1 MSKRTLYLVHHSHT
15 DIGYT
20 DRQEKISRYHVD
32 FIKSVIGFLTEIEEG
47 TRPQWTG
54 FKYTCENYW
63 QVEQFM
69 ANSTPEEQAKF
80 ETFVKKGWIDVSL
93 SYLNMTELVDE
104 AVLNKMF
111 AKGRRY
117 LDQFGLGLNSAM
129 TADINGFSWGY
140 AEAMYQN
147 GIENLFSCLHTHHG
161 MFPLF
166 KKQLPFW
173 WETQTG
179 NKVLVWNGDHYQTGN
194 DFLLVPNSDQAKQY
208 GPEGYTAEEAERQ
221 FKLTEERV
229 FDHFA
234 LLDEEDYPYEFVP
247 AMISGIVTDNAP
259 PNPRMMEIIHKWNQR
274 HGTEIEI
281 KLVTL
286 NEFFVFLRQ
295 QDLEIPTYKGDW
307 ADWWA
312 DGVGSTPAPTKIY
325 REAQR
330 KYRLANKLDPEV
342 TLGKPELLGEAEQNL
357 MMYAEHTWG
366 YHSSVGQPWNTFVNE
381 LDYRK
386 AAYAINA
393 NSLISRHLD
402 EVLAKLGE
410 ESIQMNREPYYK
422 VINPHNRPVSEH
434 AKVYIKHWETVDGS
448 YFSSDTNG
456 FVEVIDCLTNEVIPS
471 QVADTSLGKE
481 IEFLVNL
488 EAKEERVVR
497 LRRST
502 TKTSRKNWNH
512 AYIGTEQI
520 VDVASYEG
528 YEHLVS
534 PYGIETADFK
544 MTINHNTGIEA
555 LVDKRTGMSL
565 LQPERDYA
573 PFAGV
578 YEVTP
583 ITTDACTE
591 RRIMGRNRKGRVT
604 ERSVA
609 ELMSV
614 KVTLDGPLYTVFEL
628 AYELV
633 GTQMYTVVL
642 RVYKDLPQINVTL
655 RIQKDNQWAPE
666 NLYVPLP
673 FSYGEQSQFYV
684 EKTGTIFRPAID
696 QLPGTNTDFYLLNN
710 GLTFTDGQNALV
722 VAIKDTPLI
731 TLGTLESH
739 LVDLCSAET
748 ATKNKEAVYSWP
760 MNNFWETNFKVDL
773 SGFYEFDYQLFLMS
787 NQTPTELIEKATEL
801 NEGIITIDYNPK
813 TEEF

>member
-32 FIKSVIGFLTEIEEG
+32 FIKSVLVFLEEIEAG
-47 TRPQWTG
+47 KRPEWAG

-69 ANSTPEEQAKF
+69 ANSTAEEQAAF
-80 ETFVKKGWIDVSL
+80 ESFVKKGWIDISL

-104 AVLNKMF
+104 VVLDKMF

-117 LDQFGLGLNSAM
+117 VDGLGLAANSAM

-140 AEAMYQN
+140 AETMHQN

-166 KKQLPFW
+166 KKQMPFW
-173 WETQTG
+173 WETQKG

-194 DFLLVPNSDQAKQY
+194 DFLLVPNSDQSQQY
-208 GPEGYTAEEAERQ
+208 GPEGYTDEAAELQ
-221 FKLTEERV
+221 FKVTEERIFAH
-229 FDHFA
+229 FD
-234 LLDEEDYPYEFVP
+234 LLDEEGYAFDFVP

-259 PNPRMMEIIHKWNQR
+259 PNPRMMEIIHKWNKL
-274 HGTEIEI
+274 HGERVEI

-286 NEFFVFLRQ
+286 NEFFAMLRQ
-295 QDLEIPTYKGDW
+295 QDLEIPTYAGDW

-325 REAQR
+325 RDAQR
-330 KYRLANKLDPEV
+330 KYRIANKLDPEA
-342 TLGKPELLGEAEQNL
+342 TLGKQDLLVEAEQQL

-366 YHSSVGQPWNTFVNE
+366 YHSSVGQPWNTLVND

-393 NSLISRHLD
+393 NSLISQHLD
-402 EVLAKLGE
+402 EILAKLGE
-410 ESIQMNREPYYK
+410 ESIQMNRAPYYK
-422 VINPHNRPVSEH
+422 VINPHQRPVQEH
-434 AKVYIKHWETVDGS
+434 AKIYIKHWETVDDS
-448 YFSSDTNG
+448 YFYFDTNE
-456 FVEVIDCLTNEVIPS
+456 FVEVVDCQTGEIIPS
-471 QVADTSLGKE
+471 QVADTSFGKE
-481 IEFLVNL
+481 IEFLVSL
-488 EAKEERVVR
+488 EAQEERLVR
-497 LRRST
+497 LRRLA
-502 TKTSRKNWNH
+502 TKPLRKNWNH

-520 VDVASYEG
+520 ADVASYEG

-534 PYGIETADFK
+534 PYGMETAHFSL
-544 MTINHNTGIEA
+544 TLNHQTGIES
-555 LVDKRTGMSL
+555 LVDKRTGANL
-565 LQPERDYA
+565 LHANQEHA
-573 PFAGV
+573 PFTGV

-609 ELMSV
+609 QLMSV
-614 KVTLDGPLYTVFEL
+614 KLKLDGPLYALYEL
-628 AYELV
+628 DYQLV
-633 GTQMYTVVL
+633 GTKMYTVVL
-642 RVYKDLPQINVTL
+642 RVYKDLPQLTVTV
-655 RIQKDNQWAPE
+655 RIQKENEWSPE
-666 NLYVPLP
+666 NLYVPLS
-673 FSYGEQSQFYV
+673 FSYGEEATCYI

-710 GLTFTDGQNALV
+710 GLSFTDGQHGLV
-722 VAIKDTPLI
+722 VAIKDTPLM
-731 TLGTLESH
+731 TLGSLESH
-739 LVDLCSAET
+739 LVELCSPET
-748 ATKNKEAVYSWP
+748 AAKNQEVVYSWP

-773 SGFYEFDYQLFLMS
+773 SGFYEFDYQLYLTS
-787 NQTPTELIEKATEL
+787 EQEPTEMMAKAAEL
-801 NEGIITIDYNPK
+801 NEGILTVAYNPK
-813 TEEF
+813 ENEL

>member
-32 FIKSVIGFLTEIEEG
+32 FIKSVIVFLSDIEQG
-47 TRPQWTG
+47 KRPEWTG

-69 ANSTPEEQAKF
+69 ANSTPEEQQAF
-80 ETFVKKGWIDVSL
+80 EYFVKKGWIDISL

-104 AVLNKMF
+104 TVLNKMF

-117 LDQFGLGLNSAM
+117 VDGLEIAANSAM

-140 AEAMYQN
+140 AEAMSQH

-179 NKVLVWNGDHYQTGN
+179 HKVLVWNGDHYQTGN
-194 DFLLVPNSDQAKQY
+194 DFLLVPNSDQSKQY
-208 GPEGYTAEEAERQ
+208 GLAGYTEEEADRQ
-221 FKLTEERV
+221 FKVTEERI
-229 FDHFA
+229 FAHFE
-234 LLDEEDYPYEFVP
+234 LLAEEDYPYDFIP

-259 PNPRMMEIIHKWNQR
+259 PNPRMMETIHKWNER
-274 HGTEIEI
+274 HGSEIEI

-295 QDLEIPTYKGDW
+295 QDLEIPTYSGDW

-325 REAQR
+325 RDAQR
-330 KYRLANKLDPEV
+330 KYRLANKLDPEGL
-342 TLGKPELLGEAEQNL
+342 LGKPELLAEAEQDL

-366 YHSSVGQPWNTFVNE
+366 YHSSVGQPWNTFVND

-393 NSLISRHLD
+393 NSFISRHLD
-402 EVLAKLGE
+402 EILAKLGE
-410 ESIQMNREPYYK
+410 ESIQMNRQAYYK
-422 VINPHNRPVSEH
+422 VINPHHRPVTEH
-434 AKVYIKHWETVDGS
+434 AKIYVKHWEQVDDS
-448 YFSSDTNG
+448 YFHTETNG
-456 FVEVIDCLTNEVIPS
+456 LVEVVDCQTGEVFPS

-481 IEFLVNL
+481 IEFLIPL
-488 EAKEERVVR
+488 AAREERVVR
-497 LRRST
+497 LRRVI
-502 TKTSRKNWNH
+502 TKKDRKNWNH

-520 VDVASYEG
+520 ADVASYEG
-528 YEHLVS
+528 YDHLVS

-544 MTINHNTGIEA
+544 LTLNQTTGIES
-555 LVDKRTGMSL
+555 LIDKRTGKSL
-565 LQPERDYA
+565 LHEQRDYA

-604 ERSVA
+604 ERSAAV
-609 ELMSV
+609 LTDV

-628 AYELV
+628 VYQLV

-642 RVYKDLPQINVTL
+642 RAYKDLPQINVTL

-673 FSYGEQSQFYV
+673 FSYGENSQFYV
-684 EKTGTIFRPAID
+684 EKTGTIFRPGID

-710 GLTFTDGQNALV
+710 GATFTDGHHGLV

-731 TLGTLESH
+731 TLGTLDSH
-739 LVDLCSAET
+739 LVDLCSPAT
-748 ATKNKEAVYSWP
+748 AAKNHEQVYSWP

-773 SGFYEFDYQLFLMS
+773 SGFYEFDYQLYLMS
-787 NQTPTELIEKATEL
+787 DQTPAELIEKATEL
-801 NEGIITIDYNPK
+801 NEGIITIAYNPK
-813 TEEF
+813 

>member
-32 FIKSVIGFLTEIEEG
+32 FIKSVMRCLTEIEGG
-47 TRPQWTG
+47 TRPEWEG

-69 ANSTPEEQAKF
+69 ANSSPEEQAQF
-80 ETFVKKGWIDVSL
+80 EYFVKKGWIDISL
-93 SYLNMTELVDE
+93 SYLNMTELVDDG
-104 AVLNKMF
+104 VLNKMF

-117 LDQFGLGLNSAM
+117 VAGLGLEANSAM

-140 AEAMYQN
+140 AEALYQN

-173 WETQTG
+173 WETQQG

-194 DFLLVPNSDQAKQY
+194 DFLLVPNSDQSKQY
-208 GPEGYTAEEAERQ
+208 GLDGYGEREAEAQ
-221 FKLTEERV
+221 FKVTEERV
-229 FDHFA
+229 FAHFE
-234 LLDEEDYPYEFVP
+234 LLAEEGYPYDFVP

-259 PNPRMMEIIHKWNQR
+259 PNPRMMETIHKWNQR
-274 HGTEIEI
+274 HGSEIEI

-295 QDLEIPTYKGDW
+295 QPLEIPTYSGDW

-325 REAQR
+325 RDAQR
-330 KYRLANKLDPEV
+330 KYRLANKLDPSV
-342 TLGKPELLGEAEQNL
+342 ILGKKDWLVEAEQDL

-366 YHSSVGQPWNTFVNE
+366 YHSSVGQPWNTFVND

-393 NSLISRHLD
+393 NSAVSRHLD
-402 EVLAKLGE
+402 EILARMGE
-410 ESIQMNREPYYK
+410 ESIQMNRQPYYK
-422 VINPHNRPVSEH
+422 VINPHQRPVTEH
-434 AKVYIKHWETVDGS
+434 ARIYIKHWEQVDDS
-448 YFSSDTNG
+448 YFHLETNG
-456 FVEVIDCLTNEVIPS
+456 FVEVVDCQTGEVIPS

-481 IEFLVNL
+481 IEFLIPL
-488 EAKEERVVR
+488 EAKEERLVR
-497 LRRST
+497 LRRT
-502 TKTSRKNWNH
+502 TKSARKNWNH
-512 AYIGTEQI
+512 AYIGTEQ
-520 VDVASYEG
+520 VADVASYEG
-528 YEHLVS
+528 YDHLVS
-534 PYGIETADFK
+534 PYGMETADFK
-544 MTINHNTGIEA
+544 LTINHAGIES
-555 LVDKRTGMSL
+555 LIDKRTGQSL
-565 LQPERDYA
+565 LQENREA

-604 ERSVA
+604 ERSFA
-609 ELMSV
+609 ELTGV
-614 KVTLDGPLYTVFEL
+614 KVTSDGPLYTVFEL
-628 AYELV
+628 TYQLT

-642 RVYKDLPQINVTL
+642 RGYKDLPQINATL

-673 FSYGEQSQFYV
+673 FSYGDDSQFYV
-684 EKTGTIFRPAID
+684 EKSGTIFRPAID

-731 TLGTLESH
+731 TLGALDSH
-739 LVDLCSAET
+739 LVELCSRST
-748 ATKNKEAVYSWP
+748 ASKNKEMVYSWP

-773 SGFYEFDYQLFLMS
+773 SGFYEFEYQLFLMAG
-787 NQTPTELIEKATEL
+787 QTPTELIEKATEL
-801 NEGIITIDYNPK
+801 NEGIITIAYNP
-813 TEEF
+813 TDLERETR